1 MPIVMGTA
9 GHIDHGKTSLI
20 RALTGI
26 DCDRLAEEKERG
38 ITIELGFAF
47 MDIPG
52 GQRLSI
58 VDVPGHEKFVKNM
71 VSGAAGID
79 FVLLVVAAD
88 EGVMPQTRE
97 HVEICRLLGIRHG
110 LVALT
115 KADMVDQEL
124 LEMAR
129 DDVRD
134 YLAGTFLEDAPLVAC
149 SSRTGQGLEE
159 LRAALGRVAASV
171 TPRRESGVFRLPVDR
186 VFVMKGFG
194 TVVTGTCIAGSIT
207 IGEPVMVF
215 PAGVKARVRGLQSH
229 GSEFEQAGAGR
240 RVAVN
245 LAGIDLRHVGR
256 GDTLARPGTLFPE
269 TAWDV
274 ELTCLASAPR
284 ALKHR
289 REVHVHHGS
298 CEVLAR
304 LHFLDCEEL
313 KPGETA
319 LCQIR
324 FHEPLA
330 GMFGDRVVV
339 RAFSPL
345 RTVAGGVVLSPFFLR
360 TKRFSPAAQALHAL
374 AGAGSEDL
382 AASQLARHGVGGLD
396 LARLGAALHLD
407 ARQTRKVMDALC
419 SQGRAFLTDRDQ
431 VRFHD
436 AGVVTGLE
444 TGLVEYL
451 AAYHRRYPM
460 RPGMPRGELVSAWGN
475 GLDAGLV
482 RFVLQ
487 RSLRRNIT
495 ALEGDAMRLVG
506 HQVSLAADES
516 ALKAVLLEAHAEAG
530 RTPPNLKDVLERA
543 GVTGKAAAP
552 VLRHLQESGQL
563 VKVTE
568 GMWYHA
574 PALKEIRE
582 LLRGWFAEH
591 EELSAPDFKALT
603 GLSRKYIITLLEYF
617 DRERFT
623 VRVGDVRRLRYGVG

>member
-20 RALTGI
+20 KAITGI

-47 MDIPG
+47 MDLPG
-52 GQRLSI
+52 GQRLGI

-115 KADMVDQEL
+115 KADMVDPEL
-124 LEMAR
+124 LDMAV
-129 DDVRD
+129 DDVRG
-134 YLAGTFLEDAPLVAC
+134 YLAGSFLEDAPLVAC
-149 SSRTGQGLEE
+149 SSRTGQGLDE
-159 LRAALGRVAASV
+159 LRAAIAAVAGRV

-186 VFVMKGFG
+186 AFVMKGFG
-194 TVVTGTCIAGSIT
+194 TVVTGTCIAGSIKV
-207 IGEPVMVF
+207 GEAVTVYPSG
-215 PAGVKARVRGLQSH
+215 AEARVRGLQSH
-229 GSEFEQAGAGR
+229 GSEYEEAGAGR
-240 RVAVN
+240 RMAVN
-245 LAGIDLRHVGR
+245 LAGVDLHQVER

-274 ELTCLASAPR
+274 ELICLASSPR
-284 ALKHR
+284 SLKHR

-298 CEVLAR
+298 REVLAR
-304 LHFLDCEEL
+304 LHFLEREEL

-319 LCQIR
+319 PCQIR
-324 FHEPLA
+324 FQEPLA

-360 TKRFSPAAQALHAL
+360 TKRFSPAAAGLAAL
-374 AGAGSEDL
+374 AGAEPPDL
-382 AASQLARHGVGGLD
+382 AVAQLARRGAAGLD
-396 LARLGAALHLD
+396 LPRLGAALHLD
-407 ARQTRKVMDALC
+407 AKQTRKVMDALC
-419 SQGRAFLTDRDQ
+419 SAGRAFLTDRDG

-436 AGVVTGLE
+436 AALVASLEAGLTE
-444 TGLVEYL
+444 HL
-451 AAYHRRYPM
+451 ANYHRRYPM
-460 RPGMPRGELVSAWGN
+460 RPGMPRGELVSAWGK
-475 GLDAGLV
+475 GLDPGLAH
-482 RFVLQ
+482 FVLQ
-487 RSLRRNIT
+487 RTLRRNVT
-495 ALEGDAMRLVG
+495 ALEGDAVRLVG

-516 ALKAVLLEAHAEAG
+516 ALKTAILEAHAEAG
-530 RTPPNLKDVLERA
+530 RTPPNLKDVLERS
-543 GVTGKAAAP
+543 GVTEKAAAP
-552 VLRHLQESGQL
+552 VLRHLQEAGLL
-563 VKVTE
+563 VKVNE
-568 GMWYHA
+568 GLWYHA
-574 PALKEIRE
+574 PALEEVRE
-582 LLRGWFAEH
+582 LMRGFFAER

-603 GLSRKYIITLLEYF
+603 GLSRKYIIALLEYF

-623 VRVGDVRRLRYGVG
+623 VRVGDVRRLRRSAS